1 MMSGD
6 LMKTELQCIGPK
18 TTVAQAAARMKEANI
33 GFLPVCDEGTRRVLG
48 TITDRD
54 IVIRVVAAGESL
66 QQPIERFYTRRV
78 VGVRSTDTLQD
89 AEKLMAREKV
99 SRILCL
105 SGKNELE
112 GVISLSDIAQV
123 EEGHRAS
130 ATLRGIS
137 AREARV

>member
-1 MMSGD
+1 
-6 LMKTELQCIGPK
+6 MKTDVECVSPK
-18 TTVAQAAARMKEANI
+18 TTVQETAQRMKEANI
-33 GFLPVCDEGTRRVLG
+33 GFLPVCDAGTRRVLG

-54 IVIRVVAAGESL
+54 IVVRVIAAGESA
-66 QQPIERFYTRRV
+66 QQPIDRFFTRRA
-78 VGVRSTDTLQD
+78 VGVRSTETLQN

-105 SGKNELE
+105 GGNDEME

-123 EEGHRAS
+123 EDGPRAS

-137 AREARV
+137 EREARL